1 MPIRLSPFEMP
12 HNVQVLDEGKTA
24 TYTRFVAEPFEIG
37 YARTIGNSLR
47 RVLLSSIEG
56 AAISSVKIKGVNHEF
71 STIKGCAED
80 VTDIILN
87 LKRVLLKTY
96 TRETQ
101 KISLKVQGPC
111 TVTAE
116 AFAQAN
122 NVIVLNPKQE
132 ICTLDVDGALEMECE
147 VRTGRGFCLADGNKK
162 PDQEIGR
169 IAIDSIFSP
178 VTRVNFLVENTR
190 VGQRTDYEKL
200 VLDIWTDGRISPED
214 ALKTAGA
221 VLRRHID
228 VFVDYDGVQTLEFV
242 ATDRQAADERER
254 LRKLVNMSVNEVEL
268 SVRAANCL
276 NNANISTVGE
286 LISKTEADMLKYRN
300 FGKKSLT
307 EIKAKLVTMGLSL
320 GYKFDPD
327 LMEKKKD
334 DKKKDAKGKDAKGKD
349 AKDKDS
355 KEKDAKEPVAE
366 NAAAENA
373 ATEAKEP
380 EAKEPEAAKEPEVQ
394 DAQDTT
400 KK

>member
-1 MPIRLSPFEMP
+1 MPIRLSRFEMP
-12 HNVQVLDEGKTA
+12 HKVQLDEATKTA
-24 TYTRFVAEPFEIG
+24 TYTRFTAEPFEIG

-56 AAISSVKIKGVNHEF
+56 AAISSVKIQGVSHEF
-71 STIKGCAED
+71 STIRGCAED

-96 TRETQ
+96 SRDAQVIT
-101 KISLKVQGPC
+101 LKAKGPC
-111 TVTAE
+111 TVTAGD
-116 AFAQAN
+116 FAKDN
-122 NVIVLNPKQE
+122 TVTVLNPKQE
-132 ICTLDVDGALEMECE
+132 ICTLDVDGEIEMECD

-200 VLDIWTDGRISPED
+200 ILDVWTDGRIDPEE

-221 VLRRHID
+221 VLRRHLD
-228 VFVDYDGVQTLEFV
+228 VFVDYAGAETLEFE
-242 ATDRQAADERER
+242 DNDKKDADERER
-254 LRKLVNMSVNEVEL
+254 LRKLLNMSVNEIEL

-286 LISKTEADMLKYRN
+286 LASKTEADMLKYRN

-307 EIKAKLVTMGLSL
+307 EIKEKLVQLGLSL
-320 GYKFDPD
+320 GYKFDAD
-327 LMEKKKD
+327 LLESKK
-334 DKKKDAKGKDAKGKD
+334 
-349 AKDKDS
+349 
-355 KEKDAKEPVAE
+355 
-366 NAAAENA
+366 
-373 ATEAKEP
+373 
-380 EAKEPEAAKEPEVQ
+380 
-394 DAQDTT
+394 
-400 KK
+400 

>member
-1 MPIRLSPFEMP
+1 MPIRLNRFEMP
-12 HNVQVLDEGKTA
+12 KAVQKDESTATA
-24 TYTRFVAEPFEIG
+24 TYSRFVAEPFEIG

-56 AAISSVKIKGVNHEF
+56 AAISSVKIRGVSHEF
-71 STIKGCAED
+71 ATIKGCTED

-96 TRETQ
+96 TRDTQ
-101 KISLKVQGPC
+101 TITLKAQGPC
-111 TVTAE
+111 TVTAGD
-116 AFAQAN
+116 FAAEN
-122 NVIVLNPKQE
+122 NVQVLNPRQE
-132 ICTLDVDGALEMECE
+132 ICTLDIDGTLEMECE

-200 VLDIWTDGRISPED
+200 VLDIWTDGRIDPED

-221 VLRRHID
+221 VLRRHLD
-228 VFVDYDGVQTLEFV
+228 VFVDYAGEETLEFED
-242 ATDRQAADERER
+242 TEKKDADERER
-254 LRKLVNMSVNEVEL
+254 LRKLLNMSVNEIEL

-286 LISKTEADMLKYRN
+286 LASKTEADMLKYRN

-307 EIKAKLVTMGLSL
+307 EIKEKLVQLGLSL
-320 GYKFDPD
+320 GYKFDAD
-327 LMEKKKD
+327 LLESKK
-334 DKKKDAKGKDAKGKD
+334 
-349 AKDKDS
+349 
-355 KEKDAKEPVAE
+355 
-366 NAAAENA
+366 
-373 ATEAKEP
+373 
-380 EAKEPEAAKEPEVQ
+380 
-394 DAQDTT
+394 
-400 KK
+400 